1 MMLTRVE
8 RLRKLFVDARTLS
21 LCRCYAVN
29 NSTAVPDSMPS
40 VDDDVSQP
48 KVDRRWSQWRIVSS
62 LCLARFPKLVRPK
75 MELQLQAEAVQ
86 EQLRLERSRLSDY
99 ELEEMKIQDVMEEI
113 ARKAKLDELVDD
125 QTASAPEK
133 FQEAAALREQA
144 LKEFMLAPRVTRA
157 DKENDFHSLDRK
169 LDHMLY
175 LIVKRKHPV
184 TVWQMPQGDHEGEES
199 LIEVTIV
206 TTIDSISYIC
216 SICYLCN
223 TMYNCYFKSCIII
236 GLHCRAVRINRLI

>member
-21 LCRCYAVN
+21 LCRCYAVIS
-29 NSTAVPDSMPS
+29 STAVPDSIPS

-48 KVDRRWSQWRIVSS
+48 KVNRKRSQWRIVSS

-75 MELQLQAEAVQ
+75 TELQLQSEAVQ

-99 ELEEMKIQDVMEEI
+99 ELEEIKIQDVMEEI

-133 FQEAAALREQA
+133 FQEAATLRKQA
-144 LKEFMLAPRVTRA
+144 LTEFVPAPRITQA
-157 DKENDFHSLDRK
+157 DKENGFHSLDRK

-175 LIVKRKHPV
+175 LIVKRRSPV
-184 TVWQMPQGDHEGEES
+184 NVWQMPQGDHEGEES
-199 LIEVTIV
+199 LIEVT
-206 TTIDSISYIC
+206 TC
-216 SICYLCN
+216 KLA
-223 TMYNCYFKSCIII
+223 
-236 GLHCRAVRINRLI
+236 L